1 MPFENLL
8 AAIADEG
15 ERASFKTI
23 ADKYPAVK
31 RYVELGEEVE
41 PLLPRL
47 RSLQYDR
54 VFPAVEELEGWRNW
68 KEKDWP
74 GWETEYHRIQ
84 DALGSATLRVQ
95 ELEARG
101 DTDMNAD
108 DVKKI
113 VKEALA
119 DRRAHV

>member
-74 GWETEYHRIQ
+74 GWKRSTTGFRMRSEVPHCVCRS
-84 DALGSATLRVQ
+84 LKSAEIPT
-95 ELEARG
+95 
-101 DTDMNAD
+101 
-108 DVKKI
+108 
-113 VKEALA
+113 
-119 DRRAHV
+119 